1 MRLSGAIF
9 DLDGVVLDTEGMY
22 TKIWGAVGR
31 KYHPEIEGFADMIK
45 GMTLRN
51 IMDKWFPGEE
61 LQREVDETLRRYEA
75 EEMEFRYLNGADE
88 YIRGLR
94 ERGIKTALATSSK
107 REKIESVKRQIADIE
122 SLFDVV
128 VTAEDSDSDFEEA
141 FVGGTL
147 VKPGRGE
154 FFGRTFDGVV
164 HEGIIALKPFS
175 GHLGPLKSKR
185 GEDAGIVETGA
196 AVVCVPA
203 RDVEGKTG
211 IKCNYLIHT
220 HVKVRKN
227 LSDWNFLLILYHSA
241 PQHLRGHKYEIIKQM
256 V

>member
-51 IMDKWFPGEE
+51 IMDKWFPGEA

-128 VTAEDSDSDFEEA
+128 VTAEDVRRSKPDPEIFQKAAELIGEGAGEWAGCEDSLDGRKGGGAGGRCVVGVVGTYSRAQVEALSDVTIDRMAEL
-141 FVGGTL
+141 VGGNDI
-147 VKPGRGE
+147 
-154 FFGRTFDGVV
+154 F
-164 HEGIIALKPFS
+164 
-175 GHLGPLKSKR
+175 KR
-185 GEDAGIVETGA
+185 
-196 AVVCVPA
+196 
-203 RDVEGKTG
+203 
-211 IKCNYLIHT
+211 
-220 HVKVRKN
+220 
-227 LSDWNFLLILYHSA
+227 
-241 PQHLRGHKYEIIKQM
+241 
-256 V
+256 

>member
-128 VTAEDSDSDFEEA
+128 VTAEDVRRSKPDPEIFQKAAELIGKGAGECAVFEDSLNGLKAGRAAEMYVVGVVGTYSRAQVEALSDVTIDRMAEL
-141 FVGGTL
+141 VGGNDI
-147 VKPGRGE
+147 
-154 FFGRTFDGVV
+154 F
-164 HEGIIALKPFS
+164 
-175 GHLGPLKSKR
+175 KR
-185 GEDAGIVETGA
+185 
-196 AVVCVPA
+196 
-203 RDVEGKTG
+203 
-211 IKCNYLIHT
+211 
-220 HVKVRKN
+220 
-227 LSDWNFLLILYHSA
+227 
-241 PQHLRGHKYEIIKQM
+241 
-256 V
+256 

>member
-31 KYHPEIEGFADMIK
+31 KYHPEIDGFADMIK

-128 VTAEDSDSDFEEA
+128 VTAEDVMRSKPDPEIFQKAAELIGKGAGECVVFEDSLNGLKAGRAAEMYVVGVVGTYSRAQVEALSDVTIDRMAEL
-141 FVGGTL
+141 VGGNDI
-147 VKPGRGE
+147 
-154 FFGRTFDGVV
+154 F
-164 HEGIIALKPFS
+164 
-175 GHLGPLKSKR
+175 KR
-185 GEDAGIVETGA
+185 
-196 AVVCVPA
+196 
-203 RDVEGKTG
+203 
-211 IKCNYLIHT
+211 
-220 HVKVRKN
+220 
-227 LSDWNFLLILYHSA
+227 
-241 PQHLRGHKYEIIKQM
+241 
-256 V
+256 

>member
-51 IMDKWFPGEE
+51 IMDKWFPGEA

-128 VTAEDSDSDFEEA
+128 VTAEDVRRSKPDPEIFQKAAELIGKGAGECAVFEDSLNGLKAGRAAEMYVVGVVGTYSRAQVEALSDVTIDRMAEL
-141 FVGGTL
+141 VGGNDI
-147 VKPGRGE
+147 
-154 FFGRTFDGVV
+154 F
-164 HEGIIALKPFS
+164 
-175 GHLGPLKSKR
+175 KR
-185 GEDAGIVETGA
+185 
-196 AVVCVPA
+196 
-203 RDVEGKTG
+203 
-211 IKCNYLIHT
+211 
-220 HVKVRKN
+220 
-227 LSDWNFLLILYHSA
+227 
-241 PQHLRGHKYEIIKQM
+241 
-256 V
+256 